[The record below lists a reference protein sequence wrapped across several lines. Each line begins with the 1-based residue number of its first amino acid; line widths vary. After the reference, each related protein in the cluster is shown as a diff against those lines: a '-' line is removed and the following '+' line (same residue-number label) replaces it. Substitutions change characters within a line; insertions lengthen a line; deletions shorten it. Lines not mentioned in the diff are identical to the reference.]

1 MKLIDIS
8 KEAHISLSLFRSRS
22 HAACCVEVFGRY
34 GMYDEVKQSLAA
46 VGSSNVSSI
55 CEKVLAIVVN
65 SAFCFKVSVDYLKSG

>member
-1 MKLIDIS
+1 
-8 KEAHISLSLFRSRS
+8 
-22 HAACCVEVFGRY
+22 
-34 GMYDEVKQSLAA
+34 MYDEVKQTLAA